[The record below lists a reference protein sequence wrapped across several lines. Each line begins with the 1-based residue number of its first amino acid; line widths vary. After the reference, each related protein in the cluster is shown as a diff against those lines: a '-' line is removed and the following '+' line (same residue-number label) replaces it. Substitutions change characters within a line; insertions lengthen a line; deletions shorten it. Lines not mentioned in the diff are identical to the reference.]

1 MTPFIIV
8 LLILAVVGA
17 TLGIDRFFRRRN
29 SPGPLLPTAP
39 APADA
44 RTLALEKENAF
55 LVDSN
60 LALRTPLTLIYAPL
74 KSMLARAA
82 RGETV
87 DFGRELQ
94 AVCRQAEHME
104 HILNTAMEVHT
115 SGSHSLEA
123 DADSHN
129 MVQAI
134 LATLKRH
141 NTEIRSR
148 GLNIDIDAPDNLP
161 GLNHTAPER
170 LRTILDKLMQHA
182 MRRSAQG
189 TSIKI
194 SVQMAGPGAVR
205 VSFADSGTVASG
217 HLSPN
222 HLGLSYTRSMAESL
236 GGRMGARSNAPEP
249 GLSVWVELPLD
260 AVSGTSGTPRALAS
274 VAEAEFS
281 DVDTSAMTALVAEAD
296 SELCTFLASQL
307 RFHFKHVYTASA
319 GDEAL
324 QHARHHRPDI
334 VLSSFSLAA
343 MSGTELC
350 MEIKVDPATR
360 HIPVVVLTD
369 LPTGSQP
376 EMALSAGADSYIAK
390 PFDITALM
398 MRIHTL
404 LHNRPTEVEAVSA
417 TDDQPVLDADDEFI
431 RKIDSLISANLA
443 DPEFNVDAIARSM
456 GMSRTVLYSKFKTL
470 TGNTIAAYIND
481 YRLNRAYALLR
492 APSLTISEISER
504 LGFRAQRHFS
514 TFFKDRTGQ
523 TPSAFRSSSRTV

>member
-1 MTPFIIV
+1 MAPFIIV

-29 SPGPLLPTAP
+29 SPGFPLPTAP
-39 APADA
+39 VPADA
-44 RTLALEKENAF
+44 RTMALEKENVF

-74 KSMLARAA
+74 KSMQARAA

-115 SGSHSLEA
+115 WGSHSLET
-123 DADSHN
+123 DADNHN

-296 SELCTFLASQL
+296 SELCTVLASQL
-307 RFHFKHVYTASA
+307 RFHFKHVYAANA

-324 QHARHHRPDI
+324 QQARHHRPDI
-334 VLSSFSLAA
+334 VLCSFSLSAT
-343 MSGTELC
+343 SGIELC
-350 MEIKVDPATR
+350 MEIKGDPATR

-404 LHNRPTEVEAVSA
+404 LHNRPAEAEAVSA
-417 TDDQPVLDADDEFI
+417 TDERPVLDADDEFI

-443 DPEFNVDAIARSM
+443 DPEFNVDAIARSI

-481 YRLNRAYALLR
+481 CRLNRAYALLR
-492 APSLTISEISER
+492 DPSLTISEISER

-523 TPSAFRSSSRTV
+523 TPSAFRSSARTV